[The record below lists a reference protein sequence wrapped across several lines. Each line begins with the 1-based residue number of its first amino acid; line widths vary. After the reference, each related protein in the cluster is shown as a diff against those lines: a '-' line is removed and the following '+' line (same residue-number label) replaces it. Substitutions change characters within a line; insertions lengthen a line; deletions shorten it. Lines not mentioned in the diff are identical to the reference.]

1 MQSNTNISMLMFGI
15 TQDHTHTHMN
25 LKMTKFPKL
34 KSMRYITIKTHLLMS
49 MIKHKNEKKIQQR

>member
-34 KSMRYITIKTHLLMS
+34 KSMRYITIKNPLTDVDD
-49 MIKHKNEKKIQQR
+49 QT

>member
-1 MQSNTNISMLMFGI
+1 MQSNTNISMLMFEI

-34 KSMRYITIKTHLLMS
+34 KSMRYITIKNPLTDVDD
-49 MIKHKNEKKIQQR
+49 QT

>member
-1 MQSNTNISMLMFGI
+1 MQSNTNISMLMFEI
-15 TQDHTHTHMN
+15 THDHTHTHMN

-49 MIKHKNEKKIQQR
+49 MIKHKNEKKIQ